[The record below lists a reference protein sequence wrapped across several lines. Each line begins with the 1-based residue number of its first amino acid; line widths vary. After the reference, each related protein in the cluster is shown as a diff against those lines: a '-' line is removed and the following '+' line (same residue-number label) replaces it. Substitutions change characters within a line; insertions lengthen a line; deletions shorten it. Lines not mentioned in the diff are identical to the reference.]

1 MKSKVYYGEYSLK
14 HWIDLILKKN
24 LKLPKYQRHFVWDEQ
39 KTLKL
44 VESLGNGQFVPPVII
59 GSFKDDD
66 GFHNYILDGQQRLTS
81 ILLAYLG
88 FFPDKSKFV
97 EGKDDKIADDNDF
110 NDEDAGKGEVIEW
123 TFKMLLANGETTTDT
138 KTTVTKRIV
147 GSGKYNTFDPKIKDI
162 KTFIEDTYLGF
173 SFIVPNTDDK
183 NGQQRYYS
191 TVFRNINIMGVKLIG
206 QESRESL
213 YYLNQDLYELFSPSF
228 AQTIR
233 ISKKFTSTPVHMD
246 FVRYISLLSQY
257 YKNGSESRVGMHYS
271 GKLMESYYEEYI
283 YNVVNDTKND
293 NFPDFKGIF
302 PNKKYQDQM
311 KILMEVIEDLEL
323 KQVELLSII
332 DMDVY
337 FFGVIFHVFLKKKEI
352 DLGGKEALLAELKDQ
367 VSDFKKAEKD
377 SYVGNNH
384 VKNPAALKYLRMRM
398 KASIEIYHKYLK
410 G

>member
-44 VESLGNGQFVPPVII
+44 VESLSNGQFVPPVII
-59 GSFKDDD
+59 GAFKDDD
-66 GFHNYILDGQQRLTS
+66 GYHNYILDGQQRLTS
-81 ILLAYLG
+81 ILLAYLE

-97 EGKDDKIADDNDF
+97 EGSSDKLADDNDF
-110 NDEDAGKGEVIEW
+110 NDEDSGKGEIIEW
-123 TFKMLLANGETTTDT
+123 TFKMLLASGDTTADT
-138 KTTVTKRIV
+138 KTTITKRV
-147 GSGKYNTFDPKIKDI
+147 VSSGKYNTFDPKIKDL
-162 KTFIEDTYLGF
+162 KAFLEDTYLGF
-173 SFIVPNTDDK
+173 SFIVPNTEDK

-228 AQTIR
+228 AKTLR
-233 ISKKFTSTPVHMD
+233 ISKRFTSTPVHMD

-257 YKNGSESRVGMHYS
+257 YKNGGDSRVGMHYS

-283 YNVVNDTKND
+283 YNVVNDTKNE
-293 NFPDFKGIF
+293 NFPDFNAFF
-302 PNKKYQDQM
+302 PGKNYQSQM
-311 KILMEVIEDLEL
+311 NILEKAIDDLGL
-323 KQVELLSII
+323 KQIELLSII

-337 FFGVIFHVFLKKKEI
+337 FFGLIYYVFLKKKEI
-352 DLGGKEALLAELKDQ
+352 DLSNKTALLTELKDQ
-367 VSDFKKAEKD
+367 VGDFKKVEKD
-377 SYVGNNH
+377 SDVSNNH
-384 VKNPAALKYLRMRM
+384 VKNPAALKYLRLRM
-398 KASIEIYHKYLK
+398 KASIEIYRKYLRA
-410 G
+410 

>member
-24 LKLPKYQRHFVWDEQ
+24 LKLPKYQRHFVWDDL

-44 VESLGNGQFVPPVII
+44 VESLDNGQFVPPVII
-59 GSFKDDD
+59 GAFKDDD
-66 GFHNYILDGQQRLTS
+66 GYHNYILDGQQRLTS

-88 FFPDKSKFV
+88 VFPDKSKFV
-97 EGKDDKIADDNDF
+97 EEKENKMADDNDF
-110 NDEDAGKGEVIEW
+110 NDEETGKGEVIKW
-123 TFKMLLANGETTTDT
+123 TFKMLLASGETTTDT
-138 KTTVTKRIV
+138 KATVTKRIIK
-147 GSGKYNTFDPKIKDI
+147 SGKYNNFDPKIKDL
-162 KTFIEDTYLGF
+162 KAFLEDTYLGF
-173 SFIVPNTDDK
+173 SFIIPNTEDK

-228 AQTIR
+228 AKTIC
-233 ISKKFTSTPVHMD
+233 ISKRFTSTPVHMD

-257 YKNGSESRVGMHYS
+257 YKNNGESRVGMHYS

-283 YNVVNDTKND
+283 YNVVNDTKNE
-293 NFPDFKGIF
+293 NFPDFKLFF
-302 PNKKYQDQM
+302 PGKNYQDQM
-311 KILMEVIEDLEL
+311 KNLEKAIEDLGL
-323 KQVELLSII
+323 KHIELLSII

-337 FFGVIFHVFLKKKEI
+337 FFGVIYHVFLKKKEV
-352 DLGGKEALLAELKDQ
+352 DLNNKVSLLAELKDQ
-367 VSDFKKAEKD
+367 VSDFKKAMED
-377 SYVGNNH
+377 GVVSNNH

-398 KASIEIYHKYLK
+398 KASIEIYRKYLRA
-410 G
+410 